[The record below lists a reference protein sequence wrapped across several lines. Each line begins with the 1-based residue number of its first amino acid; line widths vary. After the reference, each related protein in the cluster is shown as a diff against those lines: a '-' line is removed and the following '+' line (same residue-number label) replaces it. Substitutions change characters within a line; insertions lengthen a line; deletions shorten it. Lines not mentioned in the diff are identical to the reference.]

1 MINNDAMF
9 CIVLRLWH
17 VCCESAHSV
26 QVPRY
31 LKDTIWKSPKT
42 HLTIFSLTKHFTVRK
57 NEWNHVVISHSATSN
72 NLTIYINGSK
82 MNDYDTSS
90 YKLPPFDKMKFVLG
104 KDLDV
109 VSQVC
114 FVPHPF
120 DEFTGAI
127 RGFNVWNK
135 KLTDE
140 RVMDIF
146 KGADEKHDMLITL
159 SDFNFTDYVK
169 KELFI
174 P

>member
-1 MINNDAMF
+1 
-9 CIVLRLWH
+9 
-17 VCCESAHSV
+17 
-26 QVPRY
+26 
-31 LKDTIWKSPKT
+31 
-42 HLTIFSLTKHFTVRK
+42 
-57 NEWNHVVISHSATSN
+57 
-72 NLTIYINGSK
+72 

-114 FVPHPF
+114 FVPYPF